1 MASVVPAS
9 LYQPWEK
16 RTLIDR
22 FPSARLEVEMLNIIH
37 NLTTSRNTLIDFVL
51 ALVFFSKTLVML
63 LFLFREEAFVIES
76 DL

>member
-1 MASVVPAS
+1 
-9 LYQPWEK
+9 
-16 RTLIDR
+16 
-22 FPSARLEVEMLNIIH
+22 MLNIIH
-37 NLTTSRNTLIDFVL
+37 NLTTSRNTLIDFVS